1 MNNALKA
8 ALMVAAMAVC
18 FVGRAGAQGVPVA
31 GSVEVSGKLVKMMA
45 TGAETTGWA
54 IEMKNEQSFG
64 GRPVK
69 SIEVEGKAKKFEKL
83 ESKEVTATGTIVHR
97 SGPESKDRIVL
108 QVEKIKQWKESKAE
122 RPSAY

>member
-1 MNNALKA
+1 MKT
-8 ALMVAAMAVC
+8 MSKGFVPVAFVVLC

-45 TGAETTGWA
+45 IGAETTGWA

-64 GRPVK
+64 GKPVK
-69 SIEVEGKAKKFEKL
+69 SIEVEGKAKKLEKL
-83 ESKEVTATGTIVHR
+83 ENKEVTATGTIVHR

-108 QVEKIKQWKESKAE
+108 QVEKIKEWKPTEKE
-122 RPSAY
+122 RPSSY